1 MNHDAR
7 SRRAS
12 HASGCPKPKSVRES
26 SVRAKAKQSEAEKT
40 SPGRSASRKDKSS
53 CGRGL
58 PPKSPPKPVE
68 DRIVLVDPD
77 AEEDADDFVSG
88 GGALRQCARAQ
99 RAFEGELK
107 EESYQDIKPLALWLS
122 LDAETG
128 EVKIYPRAAATR
140 LEGGF
145 VNNRSNV
152 PLAGLDCG
160 CENDT
165 VYLPKDGGVERFVHK
180 CWDGAQ
186 MDVRRL
192 QVRVG
197 VHEVC
202 INVVRDSVWRIADA
216 AVPGK
221 TEQCRVALAGSELV
235 RPPPP
240 ALPPLDPDRRAYF
253 CNNAPELEGLFGYG
267 I

>member
-26 SVRAKAKQSEAEKT
+26 SVKSKV
-40 SPGRSASRKDKSS
+40 SPGRSSSRKSS
-53 CGRGL
+53 LGRDSS
-58 PPKSPPKPVE
+58 KSPPKPVE

-77 AEEDADDFVSG
+77 ANSEDEDDFVAGVS
-88 GGALRQCARAQ
+88 RQKARAQ

-107 EESYQDIKPLALWLS
+107 EESYQDIEPMALWLS
-122 LDAETG
+122 LDALTG
-128 EVKIYPRAAATR
+128 EVNVYPRAAASR

-160 CENDT
+160 FENDT
-165 VYLPKDGGVERFVHK
+165 VYLATKGGVARFVHK
-180 CWDGAQ
+180 CGQGGQ

-197 VHEVC
+197 VSEVC
-202 INVVRDSVWRIADA
+202 INVVRDSVWRIADV
-216 AVPGK
+216 AVPGE
-221 TEQCRVALAGSELV
+221 TEQCRVALVGSELV
-235 RPPPP
+235 RPPAP
-240 ALPPLDPDRRAYF
+240 ALPPLDPNRRAYF